1 VQSGIGVTKLSLLKK
16 QIKVD
21 NLCLP
26 WYINN
31 KGKGSHSMMI
41 WNYKKRKKSL
51 ETIGLAE
58 TIGSVS
64 ASLMILL
71 IITGLVLRENIHEG
85 QKTRK
90 ACRAN

>member
-1 VQSGIGVTKLSLLKK
+1 
-16 QIKVD
+16 
-21 NLCLP
+21 
-26 WYINN
+26 
-31 KGKGSHSMMI
+31 MMI

-58 TIGSVS
+58 TIGS

>member
-1 VQSGIGVTKLSLLKK
+1 
-16 QIKVD
+16 
-21 NLCLP
+21 
-26 WYINN
+26 
-31 KGKGSHSMMI
+31 MMI

-51 ETIGLAE
+51 ETIGLTEA
-58 TIGSVS
+58 IGSVS

>member
-1 VQSGIGVTKLSLLKK
+1 
-16 QIKVD
+16 
-21 NLCLP
+21 
-26 WYINN
+26 
-31 KGKGSHSMMI
+31 MMI

-51 ETIGLAE
+51 ETIGLTEA
-58 TIGSVS
+58 IGSVS

-71 IITGLVLRENIHEG
+71 IITGLVLRENIYEG